1 MWCRPASLRAR
12 CFRMFSLLLLSLCTT
27 TSDVSSRLV
36 FPDLKSPHYNVS
48 VALGATARL
57 PCTVTNVEHQAV
69 REGGREET

>member
-1 MWCRPASLRAR
+1 
-12 CFRMFSLLLLSLCTT
+12 MFSLLLLSLLTAP
-27 TSDVSSRLV
+27 TSDGSPRLV

-69 REGGREET
+69 RQEGREGGKCKADLS

>member
-1 MWCRPASLRAR
+1 MCCRMLALL
-12 CFRMFSLLLLSLCTT
+12 FFSLLTAP
-27 TSDVSSRLV
+27 TSDGSPRLV

-69 REGGREET
+69 REGGREGTRERGKK

>member
-1 MWCRPASLRAR
+1 MLALL
-12 CFRMFSLLLLSLCTT
+12 FFSLLTAPA
-27 TSDVSSRLV
+27 SDGSPRLV

-69 REGGREET
+69 R

>member
-1 MWCRPASLRAR
+1 MLPPPSLRAR

-36 FPDLKSPHYNVS
+36 FPDLKSPYYNVS